1 MDVGWK
7 SFEASDSKNLDCLEE
22 IVDKNMDIKGNFGA
36 SSERREESC
45 SENSIVLET
54 VYSYE
59 QNVARNRTIKVLL
72 VRSHME
78 TKNVLLDAQGKE
90 ILNINKQRTC
100 LNYGSV
106 IGGK

>member
-22 IVDKNMDIKGNFGA
+22 IVDKNMDIKGNFGV
-36 SSERREESC
+36 SSEREESC
-45 SENSIVLET
+45 SESSIVLKT
-54 VYSYE
+54 VYNYE
-59 QNVARNRTIKVLL
+59 QNVARNRNITVLL

-100 LNYGSV
+100 LNYSSV